1 MNLVQSQGQSL
12 ILTPQLQTSLAIL
25 KASAQDIEAVLA
37 QIAEGNPCFEPDEG
51 DAREEN
57 TDLRQDDGAEPPSD
71 VLVSERF
78 IESELPQEIRDK
90 VFANIP
96 SRAET
101 LEDYLTR
108 ELTAAG
114 FSLDILPFIDE
125 RGYFTGSL
133 SDRLDLIDALVFI
146 RNLEPKGLGAYD
158 SKDCLLMQLGDNK
171 LARVIL
177 TQYEELFIK
186 RRIPIIASLLNT
198 SCREIEEVYT
208 QLAKLNP
215 IPASEFAQP
224 EPYAKLPEVFLDASG
239 NITGD
244 FKRTPK
250 YKVSQHWLEKLAS
263 SDEEAKAYLRDK
275 IKDAK
280 YYLKAIALRNTT
292 VVEVFRC
299 IYKVQ
304 HRFFTHGEPLLP
316 LSMHQI
322 AEELSLHETTISRAV
337 SGKYV
342 STPKGVFE
350 LKRFFSLALIDSQGK
365 LISNNVVK
373 QAVLDCIASEDKQ
386 RPFSDEE
393 IMHRLKLKDIDIARR
408 TIAKYRNLAGIPNSN
423 LRVLHAK
430 PI

>member
-25 KASAQDIEAVLA
+25 KASAQDIEGVLA
-37 QIAEGNPCFEPDEG
+37 QIAEGNPCFEIDEEFGSELG
-51 DAREEN
+51 DFAK
-57 TDLRQDDGAEPPSD
+57 DDGAEPPLD
-71 VLVSERF
+71 VLISERF
-78 IESELPQEIRDK
+78 TEPELPQEIRDK
-90 VFANIP
+90 VFANIS

-133 SDRLDLIDALVFI
+133 SDNFDLTDALVFI

-158 SKDCLLMQLGDNK
+158 SKHCLLMQLGDDS
-171 LARVIL
+171 LARRIL
-177 TQYEELFIK
+177 MHHEERFIK
-186 RRIPIIASLLNT
+186 RRIPLIAALCGVT
-198 SCREIEEVYT
+198 PQEVEDVYT

-224 EPYAKLPEVFLDASG
+224 EPYAKLPEVFLDKEG

-250 YKVSQHWLEKLAS
+250 YKVSQHWLQKLAS

-304 HRFFTHGEPLLP
+304 HRFFTHNEALLP

-322 AEELSLHETTISRAV
+322 AEELELHETTISRAV

-350 LKRFFSLALIDSQGK
+350 LKRFFSLALIDSQGNM
-365 LISNNVVK
+365 ISNNVAK
-373 QAVLDCIASEDKQ
+373 QAVLDCIQGEDKQ

-408 TIAKYRNLAGIPNSN
+408 TIAKYRNLAGILNSN
-423 LRVLHAK
+423 LRIQHAK
-430 PI
+430 PN

>member
-37 QIAEGNPCFEPDEG
+37 QIAEGNPCFEIDEEFGSELG
-51 DAREEN
+51 DN
-57 TDLRQDDGAEPPSD
+57 MKDDGAEPPSD
-71 VLVSERF
+71 VMVSERF
-78 IESELPQEIRDK
+78 TEGELPQELRYK
-90 VFANIP
+90 VFANMP

-125 RGYFTGSL
+125 RGYFTSSL
-133 SDRLDLIDALVFI
+133 SDRLDLTDALVFI

-224 EPYAKLPEVFLDASG
+224 EPYAKLPEVFLDKEG

-373 QAVLDCIASEDKQ
+373 QAVLDCISSEDKQ

>member
-12 ILTPQLQTSLAIL
+12 VLTPQLQTSLAIL
-25 KASAQDIEAVLA
+25 KASAQDIEGVLA

-51 DAREEN
+51 DGR
-57 TDLRQDDGAEPPSD
+57 DDSGDFKQDDGAEPPAD

-78 IESELPQEIRDK
+78 TEGELPQEIRDK

-96 SRAET
+96 SRSET

-114 FSLDILPFIDE
+114 FSLEILPFIDE
-125 RGYFTGSL
+125 RGYFVGSVL
-133 SDRLDLIDALVFI
+133 SMPHLEKALMYI
-146 RNLEPKGLGAYD
+146 RALEPRGLGAYD
-158 SKDCLLMQLGDNK
+158 ARDCMLLQLPYG
-171 LARVIL
+171 LATTIL
-177 TQYEELFIK
+177 IKHEEHFIK
-186 RRIPIIASLLNT
+186 RRIPLLAALCHVT
-198 SCREIEEVYT
+198 CSEVEAVYA

-215 IPASEFAQP
+215 IPANEFTQP
-224 EPYAKLPEVFLDASG
+224 EPYAKLPEVFLDKDG

-244 FKRTPK
+244 FKRTPR

-263 SDEEAKAYLRDK
+263 SDEEAKSYLRDK

-304 HRFFTHGEPLLP
+304 HRFFTHDEALLP

-322 AEELSLHETTISRAV
+322 AEELQLHETTISRAV

-350 LKRFFSLALIDSQGK
+350 LKKFFSLALINSQGE

-373 QAVLDCIASEDKQ
+373 QAVLDCIAGEDKA

-393 IMHRLKLKDIDIARR
+393 IMQRLKLQNIDIARR

-423 LRVLHAK
+423 QRVQHGK

>member
-51 DAREEN
+51 DGRDDN
-57 TDLRQDDGAEPPSD
+57 TDFRQDDGAEPPAD
-71 VLVSERF
+71 VMVSERF
-78 IESELPQEIRDK
+78 TESELPQEIRDK

-125 RGYFTGSL
+125 RGYFTS
-133 SDRLDLIDALVFI
+133 AVAYNAELVLPLLHI
-146 RNLEPKGLGAYD
+146 RGLEPKGLGAHD
-158 SKDCLLMQLGDNK
+158 ARDCLILQLSEDG
-171 LARVIL
+171 LARKIL
-177 TQYEELFIK
+177 INYEEHFIK
-186 RRIPIIASLLNT
+186 RRIPLIAALCGVT
-198 SCREIEEVYT
+198 CAEVEDVYK

-215 IPASEFAQP
+215 IPANEFAQP

-250 YKVSQHWLEKLAS
+250 YKVSQYWLEKLSS

-304 HRFFTHGEPLLP
+304 HRFFTHDEPLLP

-373 QAVLDCIASEDKQ
+373 QAVLDCILSEDKS

-408 TIAKYRNLAGIPNSN
+408 TIAKYRHLAGILNSN
-423 LRVLHAK
+423 QRVQHGK
-430 PI
+430 PS

>member
-37 QIAEGNPCFEPDEG
+37 QIAEGNPCFEPDEEFGSTEG
-51 DAREEN
+51 DYIK
-57 TDLRQDDGAEPPSD
+57 DDGAEPPSD

-78 IESELPQEIRDK
+78 TEPELYQEIRDK
-90 VFANIP
+90 VFANIS

-125 RGYFTGSL
+125 RGYFTGSVFSEPHL
-133 SDRLDLIDALVFI
+133 EKALCYI
-146 RNLEPKGLGAYD
+146 RALEPRGLGAYD
-158 SKDCLLMQLGDNK
+158 ARDCLLMQLPCG
-171 LARVIL
+171 LATTIL
-177 TQYEELFIK
+177 IKHEEHFIK
-186 RRIPIIASLLNT
+186 RRIPLIAALCNVT
-198 SCREIEEVYT
+198 CTEVEAVYS

-224 EPYAKLPEVFLDASG
+224 EPYAKLPEVFLDKEG

-250 YKVSQHWLEKLAS
+250 YKVSQHWLQKLAS

-292 VVEVFRC
+292 VVEVFRR

-304 HRFFTHGEPLLP
+304 HRFFTHGEALLP

-322 AEELSLHETTISRAV
+322 AEELELHETTISRAV

-350 LKRFFSLALIDSQGK
+350 LKSFFSLALIDSQGNM
-365 LISNNVVK
+365 ISNNVVK
-373 QAVLDCIASEDKQ
+373 QAVLDCIQGEDKQ

-393 IMHRLKLKDIDIARR
+393 IMGRLKLLNIDIARR

-423 LRVLHAK
+423 LRVQHGK
-430 PI
+430 PN